1 MKHTIEDCL
10 ELVAGLREG
19 AGPDPI
25 IIRKEDA
32 TIMFSIA
39 KQVLRG
45 LGLSDKQHALMK
57 TKLLNYSDQLLAHEI
72 VVEETFNNLRYPL
85 RKIDRSKYIKIV
97 SKEDIFTEP
106 KSERWKNQ
114 LLNLPWIKVRFPFSK
129 KLIVRLQQ
137 IPMSASTYVH
147 PKGSHTH
154 FFALTE
160 DVVYNLIEA
169 FKDNHFE
176 IDQEI
181 LDMYNEIITW
191 DRQDYVPG
199 VFNGQLKNLPKN
211 IIQEVTNKLGQPS
224 ADNIHL
230 YYDKRFEYGIVDIDE
245 PINDRGALVN
255 DIATRK
261 TIYKYINN
269 KKFPLQELF
278 KAFHEL
284 DSYPI
289 NILVSDETAFDIV
302 TQTHQ
307 LVRNYIPNDQIT
319 VLYRMDTHDDVN
331 GYNKYIKENNLNT
344 PVDKDT
350 KIVYTLMSK
359 VNKPLA
365 KSDCSPNTALSFTTD
380 RQSVSGDISQGV
392 TLYVEY
398 SEKEPIWRDWRM
410 SS

>member
-1 MKHTIEDCL
+1 LKHTIEDCL
-10 ELVAGLREG
+10 EIVAGLRDV
-19 AGPDPI
+19 PDPI
-25 IIRKEDA
+25 IIKKEDA

-57 TKLLNYSDQLLAHEI
+57 TKLLNYSDQLLANNI
-72 VVEETFNNLRYPL
+72 IVEETFNNLRYPL
-85 RKIDRSKYIKIV
+85 RSIDRAKYIKLV
-97 SKEDIFTEP
+97 TKDDIFTEP
-106 KSERWKNQ
+106 KSERWKEQ
-114 LLNLPWIKVRFPFSK
+114 LSNLPWVKVRFPFSK

-160 DVVYNLIEA
+160 NVVYEVIEA

-181 LDMYNEIITW
+181 FDIYDEIVTW
-191 DRQDYVPG
+191 KRKDYVPG
-199 VFNGQLKNLPKN
+199 VFNGEVKNLPQN
-211 IIQEVTNKLGQPS
+211 VIDEITNRLGKPT
-224 ADNIHL
+224 ANNIHL

-245 PINDRGALVN
+245 PINVNGQLVT
-255 DIATRK
+255 DIATRESL
-261 TIYKYINN
+261 YKYINS
-269 KKFPLQELF
+269 KETPLQEVF
-278 KAFHEL
+278 KALNEL

-289 NILVSDETAFDIV
+289 NILVDDESAFDIL

-307 LVRNYIPNDQIT
+307 LVRNYIPNEQIT
-319 VLYRMDTHDDVN
+319 VLYRKDSHSDKN
-331 GYNKYIKENNLNT
+331 GYNQYIKDNNLNT

-350 KIVYTLMSK
+350 KIVYTLKSK

-365 KSDCSPNTALSFTTD
+365 KSDCLPNTALSFSTE
-380 RQSVSGDISQGV
+380 RHSISGDISKDV
-392 TLYVEY
+392 TLYIEY
-398 SEKEPIWRDWRM
+398 SDKEPIWRDWRM
-410 SS
+410 NP